1 MTAHA
6 LDGRDGVRRASRRL
20 LGAAAV
26 SLLVAE
32 ALAGGGRAEVRTQ
45 ADPAHLGFEVGARR
59 LLIAPDGI
67 VRVAV
72 EAWFLHGDAPG
83 GARFWMKGL
92 PHGLS
97 AEYTPQP
104 LDHQGKAIL
113 TISGDGSAG
122 PGSYR
127 LRLGANAGGA
137 VRVRPLT
144 LEVTNAPRLTLGA
157 SPSVGRISVGEEA
170 DFVVSVGAMNGFDRP
185 VTLEVDG
192 LPPDARASFDPARS
206 RGSGTATLSVVASPG
221 TEPGRY
227 DLSVSA
233 EEGGATARATLVV
246 VRAPATWRMSSV
258 GSTRF
263 ANNSIRVGRPRNVGR
278 TRLYVGTL
286 RSARVVEFS
295 WNGSR
300 WRRTSTPLTGLSGEI
315 HNLTIGPGRNDG
327 VRRIYACQVNGTSG
341 NLWEVSWLPGSTRWA
356 SRRVGAASDCK
367 HAEVGE
373 GRNDGVDRVY
383 AARGPEIRE
392 YTWSR
397 SRKRWVGRLVGRLP
411 TGIAHGLVLGR
422 GRGGTRN
429 RVYVASTETGSHE
442 ATFSRG
448 RWVMRRMGD
457 GGDVR
462 NMWVG
467 AGRRDGVRRVYGA
480 IADPANRG
488 IREFTWNGSG
498 WTIRQIVS
506 PIGLIHAE
514 VARGR
519 NDGVNRIYA
528 AGIDGSA
535 FEFTRSGGR
544 WVRRSMGSAGDYLY
558 GLHFGRTRGRI
569 LRIYGAS
576 FDTNAYELTW
586 R

>member
-1 MTAHA
+1 
-6 LDGRDGVRRASRRL
+6 
-20 LGAAAV
+20 LGA
-26 SLLVAE
+26 SPQL
-32 ALAGGGRAEVRTQ
+32 R
-45 ADPAHLGFEVGARR
+45 FEVSSPRLVVAPGGMAR
-59 LLIAPDGI
+59 
-67 VRVAV
+67 VVV
-72 EAWFLHGDAPG
+72 EAWFHHGAAPG
-83 GARFWMKGL
+83 GAHFWVRGL
-92 PHGLS
+92 PAGFS

-113 TISGDGSAG
+113 TISGDGSAA

-137 VRVRPLT
+137 DRIRPFT
-144 LEVTNAPRLTLGA
+144 LEVTKAPRLLLQI
-157 SPSVGRISVGEEA
+157 SPSVGRVSTGQTA
-170 DFVVSVGAMNGFDRP
+170 DFFVSIDAMNGFDHA
-185 VTLEVDG
+185 VTLEASG
-192 LPPDARASFDPARS
+192 MPPGARASFAPARS

-227 DLSVSA
+227 DVSVSSG
-233 EEGGATARATLVV
+233 EGRATARATLVV
-246 VRAPATWRMSSV
+246 LRAPRTWHMSSV
-258 GSTRF
+258 GSTSL
-263 ANNSIRVGRPRNVGR
+263 ANNSIRVGRPRNEGR
-278 TRLYVGTL
+278 ARLYVGTL

-295 WNGSR
+295 WDGSR

-327 VRRIYACQVNGTSG
+327 ADRIYACQVNGTSG
-341 NLWEVSWLPGSTRWA
+341 SLWEISWLPGSERWV
-356 SRRVGAASDCK
+356 SRRVGPRADCK

-383 AARGPEIRE
+383 AARGAEIRE
-392 YTWSR
+392 YTWHR
-397 SRKRWVGRLVGRLP
+397 DRKRWVGRLVGSLP

-429 RVYVASTETGSHE
+429 HVYVASTETGSHE
-442 ATFSRG
+442 ATFAGG
-448 RWVMRRMGD
+448 RWVMRKMGD

-467 AGRRDGVRRVYGA
+467 AGRHDGVGRVYGA

-488 IREFTWNGSG
+488 IREFTWNGSA
-498 WTIRQIVS
+498 WAIKRIAS

-519 NDGVNRIYA
+519 NDGVARIYA
-528 AGIDGSA
+528 AAIDGRA
-535 FEFTRSGGR
+535 FEFTRSGGQ
-544 WVRRSMGSAGDYLY
+544 WVRRLMGSAGDYLY
-558 GLHFGRTRGRI
+558 GLHFGKTHGGV

-576 FDTNAYELTW
+576 FDTNAFEFTW